1 MTEEKIYLSDINK
14 IIKSGNPKFLSY
26 VSKEYMRH
34 KDSNPQVAL
43 AIFCMIQ
50 KEAHDTGSVYGI
62 FLNSDGSVNLD
73 SMSDISKITNLSEF
87 VNTVSELSEQ
97 NIDFSDLTADELIKE
112 GESIAAELAKE
123 AEMLE
128 SEIDNMTIDENTD
141 LSSEETAVDSMASD
155 MLTKVSMF
163 AAVSTGVATI
173 IASIKSAFTRMKN
186 TITRKKSDVEE
197 VKVIKQNEK
206 IEEEKQKTRKDERK
220 KEDDSFCPKVKID
233 IGKAVE
239 DTEREN
245 KEREEAR
252 KNGINLN
259 DSVDDNPADDFLDF

>member
-1 MTEEKIYLSDINK
+1 MTEEKMYLSDINK

-26 VSKEYMRH
+26 ISKEYMRH

-50 KEAHDTGSVYGI
+50 KEAHDDGSVYGI

-87 VNTVSELSEQ
+87 VNTVSALSAQ

-112 GESIAAELAKE
+112 GETIAAELAKE

-128 SEIDNMTIDENTD
+128 AEINNMTIDENTD
-141 LSSEETAVDSMASD
+141 LSSEETEVDSMASD

-163 AAVSTGVATI
+163 AAVSAGVATV
-173 IASIKSAFTRMKN
+173 IANIKSAFTRIKN
-186 TITRKKSDVEE
+186 TITRKKTDVEE
-197 VKVIKQNEK
+197 VKVTKQNER
-206 IEEEKQKTRKDERK
+206 IEEEKQKARKEVRK
-220 KEDDSFCPKVKID
+220 KEEDSFCPKVKID
-233 IGKAVE
+233 IGRAIE
-239 DTEREN
+239 ETERDN

-259 DSVDDNPADDFLDF
+259 DSVDDNPADDFLGF